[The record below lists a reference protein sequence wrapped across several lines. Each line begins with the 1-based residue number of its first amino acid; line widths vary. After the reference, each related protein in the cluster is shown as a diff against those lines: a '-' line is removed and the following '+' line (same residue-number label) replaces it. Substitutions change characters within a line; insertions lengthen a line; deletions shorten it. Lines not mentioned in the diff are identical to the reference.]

1 MAALTTT
8 AGAIVAPRASSRA
21 RAVRTA
27 SSRASAIPPARTLA
41 PLRRPG
47 RSAAAPIWSPRPVLT
62 VAGAAGE
69 GEGSLLDELDAD
81 ARCPVPKDQRPA
93 SQFKELQDSPLLG
106 WGGLELPG
114 YLARLGFLGAFFFVV
129 LAYPIASVSYD
140 PRTQPLEAIICATTG
155 TCVATAAI
163 SLLIY
168 NNWSYVRDRLL
179 SATVEYEET
188 GWYDGQVYV
197 KDPEMLA
204 RDRLLGTYTVRPI
217 VERLR
222 KTLLACG
229 AGVFVSLA
237 ALNSIDAPEYGVDR
251 PAWEQNGGAGFFSER
266 SVAMYEPSGLM
277 SEEEEAEEEAAAWD
291 RYEAAMDRYKR
302 DNDAARAAKF
312 AEVFVG
318 KYADPK
324 HPGCAR
330 EIAAGSSDG
339 SATTLAVSGADGTPG
354 CLNGEEQ
361 REWSLEGVVRGEGEI
376 LIDFSPKGGPK
387 DLVGKWTGK
396 GILYPDGNTWSK
408 LE

>member
-21 RAVRTA
+21 RAVRDA

-47 RSAAAPIWSPRPVLT
+47 RSAAAPIWSPRPVRT
-62 VAGAAGE
+62 VARASGD

-81 ARCPVPKDQRPA
+81 ARCPVPQDQRPA
-93 SQFKELQDSPLLG
+93 SQFKELQGSPLLG
-106 WGGLELPG
+106 WGGLDLPG

-251 PAWEQNGGAGFFSER
+251 PAWERNGGAGFFSER
-266 SVAMYEPSGLM
+266 SAAMYEPSAM

-318 KYADPK
+318 RYSDPK

-330 EIAAGSSDG
+330 EIAAGSSG
-339 SATTLAVSGADGTPG
+339 ATLTVRGADGTPG
-354 CLNGEEQ
+354 CSNGEEQ
-361 REWSLEGVVRGEGEI
+361 REWSLEGEVRGEGEI

-387 DLVGKWTGK
+387 DLLGKWTGK

>member
-1 MAALTTT
+1 MAALSTT
-8 AGAIVAPRASSRA
+8 AGAIVAPRASSHA
-21 RAVRTA
+21 RAVRAA

-62 VAGAAGE
+62 VARAAGE

-266 SVAMYEPSGLM
+266 SAAMYEPSSAM
-277 SEEEEAEEEAAAWD
+277 SDEEEAEEEAAAWD

-318 KYADPK
+318 RYSDPK

-330 EIAAGSSDG
+330 EIAAGSSG
-339 SATTLAVSGADGTPG
+339 ATLAVRGADGTPG
-354 CLNGEEQ
+354 CSNGEDQ

-387 DLVGKWTGK
+387 DLLGKWTGT

>member
-21 RAVRTA
+21 RRPRRVLPRVRDPP
-27 SSRASAIPPARTLA
+27 RAHPR
-41 PLRRPG
+41 
-47 RSAAAPIWSPRPVLT
+47 AAPSPRPLRGGT
-62 VAGAAGE
+62 DRPPPGAHRRARRWRRRGIAPRRARRTR
-69 GEGSLLDELDAD
+69 G
-81 ARCPVPKDQRPA
+81 ARCPRISAPP
-93 SQFKELQDSPLLG
+93 QFKELQGSPLLG
-106 WGGLELPG
+106 WGGLDLPG

-251 PAWEQNGGAGFFSER
+251 PAWERNGGAGFFSER
-266 SVAMYEPSGLM
+266 SAAMYEPSAM
-277 SEEEEAEEEAAAWD
+277 SDEEEAEEEAAAWD

-318 KYADPK
+318 RYSDPK

-330 EIAAGSSDG
+330 EIAAGSSG
-339 SATTLAVSGADGTPG
+339 ATLTVRGADGTPG
-354 CLNGEEQ
+354 CSNGEEQ
-361 REWSLEGVVRGEGEI
+361 REWSLEGEVRGEGEI

-387 DLVGKWTGK
+387 DLLGKWTGK

>member
-1 MAALTTT
+1 M
-8 AGAIVAPRASSRA
+8 
-21 RAVRTA
+21 
-27 SSRASAIPPARTLA
+27 
-41 PLRRPG
+41 
-47 RSAAAPIWSPRPVLT
+47 LT
-62 VAGAAGE
+62 VARAAGD

-93 SQFKELQDSPLLG
+93 SQFAELQDSPLLG
-106 WGGLELPG
+106 WGGLDLLG
-114 YLARLGFLGAFFFVV
+114 YLARLGFWAPFSSSSSRTPSRL
-129 LAYPIASVSYD
+129 SYD

-155 TCVATAAI
+155 TFVATAAI

-251 PAWEQNGGAGFFSER
+251 PAWEQNGGADS
-266 SVAMYEPSGLM
+266 SASAPPAMYEPSAM

-291 RYEAAMDRYKR
+291 RHEAAMDRYKR

-318 KYADPK
+318 GTPTPK

-330 EIAAGSSDG
+330 ENARLPPAGDDARG
-339 SATTLAVSGADGTPG
+339 ERRGRDPG
-354 CLNGEEQ
+354 VPNGETQ

-376 LIDFSPKGGPK
+376 PIDFSPRAARRTCWQVDRERHPVPGRKH
-387 DLVGKWTGK
+387 LVREARVRR
-396 GILYPDGNTWSK
+396 PRS
-408 LE
+408 